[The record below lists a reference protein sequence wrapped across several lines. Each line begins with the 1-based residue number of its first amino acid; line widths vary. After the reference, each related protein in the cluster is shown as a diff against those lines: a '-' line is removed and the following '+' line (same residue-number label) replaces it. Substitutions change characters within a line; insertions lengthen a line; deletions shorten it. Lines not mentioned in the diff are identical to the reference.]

1 MLSAHRT
8 KVGLQAGVLAGTA
21 VIVLFFLLD
30 LVRLQPLATP
40 MNLSAQFMGP
50 GGPLIEMPVISQLV
64 ATTIFAGNL
73 LTLTILHFLAFS
85 ILGVGAV
92 WGCERCRIK
101 LNVATGALY
110 GLIAGSLVFYGCV
123 ALLGTNVL
131 TDLPGPVSIAV
142 GNLLAG
148 AVMGGFVHGFWRTE
162 A

>member
-30 LVRLQPLATP
+30 LVRLQPLAT
-40 MNLSAQFMGP
+40 
-50 GGPLIEMPVISQLV
+50 
-64 ATTIFAGNL
+64 TIFAGNL

-85 ILGVGAV
+85 TLGVGAV

-101 LNVATGALY
+101 LNVATGA
-110 GLIAGSLVFYGCV
+110 LVFYGCV

-142 GNLLAG
+142 RNLLAG
-148 AVMGGFVHGFWRTE
+148 AVMGGFVQGFCRTE

>member
-1 MLSAHRT
+1 MLSVHRT

-30 LVRLQPLATP
+30 LVRLQPL
-40 MNLSAQFMGP
+40 
-50 GGPLIEMPVISQLV
+50 

-131 TDLPGPVSIAV
+131 TDLPGPVSIAA

-148 AVMGGFVHGFWRTE
+148 AVMGGFVQGFCRTE

>member
-1 MLSAHRT
+1 MLSVHRT

-30 LVRLQPLATP
+30 LVRLQPL
-40 MNLSAQFMGP
+40 
-50 GGPLIEMPVISQLV
+50 

-123 ALLGTNVL
+123 AFLGTNVL

-148 AVMGGFVHGFWRTE
+148 AVMGGFVQGFCRTE